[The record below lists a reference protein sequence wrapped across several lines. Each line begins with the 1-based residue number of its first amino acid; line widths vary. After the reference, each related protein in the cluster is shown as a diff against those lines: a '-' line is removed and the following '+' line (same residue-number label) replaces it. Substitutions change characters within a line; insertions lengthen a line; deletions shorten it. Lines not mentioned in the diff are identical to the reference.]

1 MERKTEYIKRY
12 GYVTTGD
19 GLFDT
24 VIGGIKDLVT
34 SEAVGDAGSEV
45 LKAAAK
51 SCGDKLGSKV
61 VERVFKDKL
70 SNKTVNEK
78 LDVQFGY
85 DPVEPIKTTKKTTSR
100 DILKDIYGDG
110 LFMKQKGK
118 GLRGI

>member
-1 MERKTEYIKRY
+1 MERKTEYIKGY

-34 SEAVGDAGSEV
+34 SKAVRDAGSEA

-51 SCGDKLGSKV
+51 SGGDKLGSKV
-61 VERVFKDKL
+61 VERVFKDKQ
-70 SNKTVNEK
+70 SNKIVNEK
-78 LDVQFGY
+78 PKIHFSY
-85 DPVEPIKTTKKTTSR
+85 DPVEPVKTTKKTTSK

-110 LFMKQKGK
+110 LFKKQKGR
-118 GLRGI
+118 GLRRI